1 MAEQAKLAKELEAEE
16 RNLRKCTEEVFE
28 TERAQRRS
36 REAEEAKKRE
46 TKDVTAGCPY

>member
-28 TERAQRRS
+28 TERTKQEPGKQR
-36 REAEEAKKRE
+36 